1 MAKIEGI
8 DFALAAAEL
17 LPYIAPE
24 MRQAIDEA
32 RWDEIRLDVA
42 NHVEH
47 WMDEAI
53 ARAQPSRES
62 DHVPNTDI
70 DLAGR

>member
-1 MAKIEGI
+1 MAKIESI
-8 DFALAAAEL
+8 NFPLANAEL

-24 MRQAIDEA
+24 IRRSINEP
-32 RWDEIRLDVA
+32 RWDEIRLEVA
-42 NHVEH
+42 HHVEQ

-53 ARAQPSRES
+53 ARAQSSVEN
-62 DHVPNTDI
+62 DHAPTPDI